1 MPKSKT
7 HKGVKKRIKVSSTG
21 KLLKRSPGKSHL
33 LSTKSSK
40 RKRRLRKLS
49 LVPEVERRRTIRLLK
64 GRG

>member
-7 HKGVKKRIKVSSTG
+7 HKGISKRVKVSSTG
-21 KLLKRSPGKSHL
+21 KLLRKSSGKSHL

-40 RKRRLRKLS
+40 RKRRLRKTK
-49 LVPEVERRRTIRLLK
+49 LVPKIETRRTIRLLK